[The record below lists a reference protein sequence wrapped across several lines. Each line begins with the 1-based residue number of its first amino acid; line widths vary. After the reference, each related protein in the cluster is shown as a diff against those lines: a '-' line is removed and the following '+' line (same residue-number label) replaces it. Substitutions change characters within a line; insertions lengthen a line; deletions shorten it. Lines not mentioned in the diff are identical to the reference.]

1 MIMEYI
7 KSDLIG
13 KTIVD
18 LVEGRTGVVVDGHKV
33 NNPDSPYSD
42 VIKALYTNGDQAVH
56 IEHKDGIGFNKDFQI
71 KD

>member
-1 MIMEYI
+1 MVVEYI

-18 LVEGRTGVVVDGHKV
+18 TIQGRTGVVIDGYKV

-42 VIKALYTNGDQAVH
+42 VIKALYTDGDKVVH
-56 IEHKDGIGFNKDFQI
+56 IEHKKEMDFNKGFQI